1 MIEGYR
7 IAQIPLHF
15 PEEREQLRAFLARHQ
30 LRYESDI
37 QSAFGIYNEE
47 DVLVGCGCAAGYL
60 MKCFAVEPDL
70 RGQNALGLLV
80 SYLMQERF
88 SAGYYDLFVI
98 TRAHNEELFSQCSLF
113 PVVRTGELVLLENR
127 KDGPERFASEFW
139 KDGDG
144 DKQVGAIVMNCNPF
158 TMGHLALVEYA
169 AQHCDVLHLFVVE
182 EDRSE
187 FPTRVRLKLV
197 QEGTKHLD
205 NVRVHLSGPYMISA
219 ATFPT
224 YFLKKGEDA
233 AALQTELDIALF
245 AQRIAPE
252 LNIKR
257 RFAGAEP
264 LDATTARYNR
274 SMRELLP
281 THGIEF
287 CEIPRVE
294 QDGTVISASRVRKLL
309 KEKGV
314 CDEVIAMVAPPTAAY
329 LKREFLGGN
338 KATLT

>member
-1 MIEGYR
+1 MPSVTFTPSCSSPRSTPSIW
-7 IAQIPLHF
+7 A
-15 PEEREQLRAFLARHQ
+15 
-30 LRYESDI
+30 ST
-37 QSAFGIYNEE
+37 GI
-47 DVLVGCGCAAGYL
+47 
-60 MKCFAVEPDL
+60 
-70 RGQNALGLLV
+70 
-80 SYLMQERF
+80 
-88 SAGYYDLFVI
+88 
-98 TRAHNEELFSQCSLF
+98 
-113 PVVRTGELVLLENR
+113 
-127 KDGPERFASEFW
+127 
-139 KDGDG
+139 
-144 DKQVGAIVMNCNPF
+144 
-158 TMGHLALVEYA
+158 
-169 AQHCDVLHLFVVE
+169 
-182 EDRSE
+182 
-187 FPTRVRLKLV
+187 
-197 QEGTKHLD
+197 
-205 NVRVHLSGPYMISA
+205 LSVPA
-219 ATFPT
+219 ATYPT

-245 AQRIAPE
+245 TQRIAPE

-274 SMRELLP
+274 AMRELLP